1 MDFFTTESSD
11 SGLLQEVIHRFF
23 PKVKAEP
30 AQAYAPRPASELEI
44 FNGGGSHMFGV
55 EASSSGSSPYPYN
68 YCSEFQAANG
78 ILGDIF
84 HYQEALS
91 LVAGNVPNA

>member
-1 MDFFTTESSD
+1 MTERSD

-30 AQAYAPRPASELEI
+30 PQAYAPRPASELESL
-44 FNGGGSHMFGV
+44 NSGGSHLFGV
-55 EASSSGSSPYPYN
+55 EASSSSSGPYPYN
-68 YCSEFQAANG
+68 YCSDYQAANG

-91 LVAGNVPNA
+91 LVAGKVPNA